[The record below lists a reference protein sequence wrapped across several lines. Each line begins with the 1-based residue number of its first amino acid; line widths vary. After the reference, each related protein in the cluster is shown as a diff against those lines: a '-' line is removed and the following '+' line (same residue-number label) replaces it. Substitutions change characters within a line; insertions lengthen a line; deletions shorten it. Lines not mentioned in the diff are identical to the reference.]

1 MQSPTPNKAL
11 ETLQY
16 DLNKYLE
23 GLELLNKE
31 AAQILLDFYEL
42 YLTRGPKP
50 WFGEKVS
57 FEKFLDKITKFTTLQ
72 INKNGNS
79 VVPFMYVAPKSYSWN
94 LNTKKLAKLTG
105 SVIDDSNF
113 SYKARIIKLACL
125 EMFYMTCIRESYSTI
140 KHIDMYGTNFLVD
153 LRIANLH
160 KHALESTSRMKVF
173 GILK

>member
-1 MQSPTPNKAL
+1 MQSPVQNNAIQDIKLDL
-11 ETLQY
+11 ETY
-16 DLNKYLE
+16 IS

-31 AAQILLDFYEL
+31 AAQILFDFYEL

-50 WFGEKVS
+50 WFGEKVD
-57 FEKFLDKITKFTTLQ
+57 FEKFLNKITKFTTLQ
-72 INKNGNS
+72 INSNGNS
-79 VVPFMYVAPKSYSWN
+79 VVPFMYVAPKTYSWG

-105 SVIDDSNF
+105 SVIDEKNF
-113 SYKARIIKLACL
+113 STKVRIIKLACV
-125 EMFYMTCIRESYSTI
+125 EMFYMTCIRETYSTI

-160 KHALESTSRMKVF
+160 RHALESTGRMKLF

>member
-1 MQSPTPNKAL
+1 MLSPTPNNAL

-16 DLNKYLE
+16 DLNKYIE

-50 WFGEKVS
+50 WFGDKMD
-57 FEKFLDKITKFTTLQ
+57 FEKFLNKITKFTTLQ
-72 INKNGNS
+72 INSNGNS
-79 VVPFMYVAPKSYSWN
+79 VVPFMYVAPKSYSWG

-105 SVIDDSNF
+105 SVIDEKNF
-113 SYKARIIKLACL
+113 STKVRIIKLACV
-125 EMFYMTCIRESYSTI
+125 EMFYMACIRESYSTI

-160 KHALESTSRMKVF
+160 RHALESTSRMKLF

>member
-1 MQSPTPNKAL
+1 MQSPTPNEAL
-11 ETLQY
+11 ETLKK
-16 DLNKYLE
+16 DMNKYLE

-50 WFGEKVS
+50 WFGEKVE
-57 FEKFLDKITKFTTLQ
+57 FEKFLNKITKFTTLQ
-72 INKNGNS
+72 IHANGNT
-79 VVPFMYVAPKSYSWN
+79 VVPFQYVAPKSYSWN

-105 SVIDDSNF
+105 SDIDDSMF
-113 SYKARIIKLACL
+113 KTKVRIIKLACV
-125 EMFYMTCIRESYSTI
+125 EMFYMACIRETYSTI
-140 KHIDMYGTNFLVD
+140 KHIDMYGNNFLVD

-160 KHALESTSRMKVF
+160 KHALESTGRMKLF